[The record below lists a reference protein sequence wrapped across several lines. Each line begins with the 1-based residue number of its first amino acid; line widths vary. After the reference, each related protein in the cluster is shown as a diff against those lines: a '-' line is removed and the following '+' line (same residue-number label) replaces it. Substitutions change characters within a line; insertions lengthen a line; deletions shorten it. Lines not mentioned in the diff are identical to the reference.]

1 MQQIDNTA
9 ISKVL
14 GQRVSAPEQYDKAI
28 LVRELRQ
35 NNRTYLNI
43 DGDNLPFYGKD
54 LWNNWEVGSLTDQG
68 LPVSGIAQIIYDC
81 NSKYIVESKS
91 AKLYFNSFNM
101 SKMGSSKNMV
111 LQNIEEI
118 AAKDLSELLETK
130 VSVKLFSA
138 YDNNAYED
146 IRAKYTIL
154 EDVVSEG
161 KEYVCFNETPS
172 VLQTYEVFTPIE
184 RKYTSS
190 LLRSNCRV
198 THQPDHGDVFVYMK
212 SYTPVT
218 DESLLEYI
226 ISFRNECH
234 FHEEI
239 CEAIYMRLMEKCKP
253 EELYVQCKY
262 VRRGSLDINPVGV
275 SDVKLL
281 DRYFTD
287 NSLRFTLTSRQ

>member
-14 GQRVSAPEQYDKAI
+14 GQRVSAPEQYDKSI
-28 LVRELRQ
+28 LVKELRQ

-43 DGDNLPFYGKD
+43 DSNHLPFFGKD
-54 LWNNWEVGSLTDQG
+54 LWNNWEVGSLTYDG
-68 LPVSGIAQIIYDC
+68 LPVSGIAQITYDC

-101 SKMGSSKNMV
+101 SKMGASRLNV
-111 LQNIEEI
+111 FQNIEDT
-118 AAKDLSELLETK
+118 ASRDLSELLEAK
-130 VSVKLFSA
+130 VSVKMFSA
-138 YDNNAYED
+138 YDSNVYEPISD
-146 IRAKYTIL
+146 RYTVL
-154 EDVVSEG
+154 EDVVPEG
-161 KEYVCFNETPS
+161 KMYTRYSESPD

-184 RKYTSS
+184 RGYTSS

-198 THQPDHGDVFVYMK
+198 THQPDHGDVFIYMK
-212 SYTPVT
+212 SLTPVT
-218 DESLLEYI
+218 EESLLEYI

-239 CEAIYMRLMEKCKP
+239 CEAIYMRLMTKCKP

-262 VRRGSLDINPVGV
+262 VRRGSLDINPVRV

-281 DRYFTD
+281 DRCFID
-287 NSLRFTLTSRQ
+287 NTQRFPLTSRQ